1 MVKVTRKYSQGLLWV
16 KQPDFPMDPGLY
28 SILQP
33 CLCTRSSLMGDG
45 MTQYSDTLLKGQ
57 WYPFLERQVPGW
69 RCLRNHRDHTT
80 LFTTCL
86 PHHNQYTHIYQ
97 MSRIHFHSICP
108 FPPCLGPILSKE
120 KMVLL
125 FYLPQLCGFPTN
137 TVEGILSITGY
148 SSFTIEVRQ
157 LYFHHL

>member
-1 MVKVTRKYSQGLLWV
+1 MGKAAWLSHGPRPVLYSPAMPVYALFLNGRWHDPVQWHPSERAVISLPWKTGSRLKVLKKSQGSH
-16 KQPDFPMDPGLY
+16 Y
-28 SILQP
+28 SVLP
-33 CLCTRSSLMGDG
+33 PAS
-45 MTQYSDTLLKGQ
+45 
-57 WYPFLERQVPGW
+57 
-69 RCLRNHRDHTT
+69 HTIISI
-80 LFTTCL
+80 
-86 PHHNQYTHIYQ
+86 PYQ